1 VSLPVAAFDAAF
13 SISSVAAALLAG
25 CFLRASLKLRGA
37 HTKMFSTFSV
47 QFRLNLPPQF
57 EFFRGAGASFFHH
70 ASHSHG
76 FYERQSGSAGLH
88 YGFLCNRLLRLPA
101 LKKSLNNKKNLFS
114 GPHTVAHPFSLL
126 LGTLLK
132 LRISKSK
139 PVTRNGQGCDIFAL
153 RVSISVSWKA
163 HLPLIIM
170 IMHSIAQ
177 LQA

>member
-25 CFLRASLKLRGA
+25 CFLPASLKLRGA

-76 FYERQSGSAGLH
+76 DFMRGSRVVRDCITDFYAIDFYDFQL
-88 YGFLCNRLLRLPA
+88 
-101 LKKSLNNKKNLFS
+101 LKK
-114 GPHTVAHPFSLL
+114 V
-126 LGTLLK
+126 
-132 LRISKSK
+132 
-139 PVTRNGQGCDIFAL
+139 
-153 RVSISVSWKA
+153 
-163 HLPLIIM
+163 
-170 IMHSIAQ
+170 
-177 LQA
+177 